1 MSTTVIEVGIDVPNA
16 TVILIEN
23 AERFGLAQLH
33 QLRGRV
39 GRGKDQSYCILVDT
53 TMSEESKK
61 RLEVLKNSN
70 DGFFIAGEDLKMRGP
85 GDFFGLRQSGDLSFR
100 LGDIYTDS
108 TILKQAE
115 EAAEKTLAAEIVKA
129 IQAVL

>member
-1 MSTTVIEVGIDVPNA
+1 
-16 TVILIEN
+16 
-23 AERFGLAQLH
+23 
-33 QLRGRV
+33 
-39 GRGKDQSYCILVDT
+39 
-53 TMSEESKK
+53 MSEESKK

-115 EAAEKTLAAEIVKA
+115 EAAEKTLAAENVKA

>member
-1 MSTTVIEVGIDVPNA
+1 
-16 TVILIEN
+16 
-23 AERFGLAQLH
+23 
-33 QLRGRV
+33 
-39 GRGKDQSYCILVDT
+39 
-53 TMSEESKK
+53 
-61 RLEVLKNSN
+61 
-70 DGFFIAGEDLKMRGP
+70 MRGP

-115 EAAEKTLAAEIVKA
+115 EAAEKTLAAENVKA